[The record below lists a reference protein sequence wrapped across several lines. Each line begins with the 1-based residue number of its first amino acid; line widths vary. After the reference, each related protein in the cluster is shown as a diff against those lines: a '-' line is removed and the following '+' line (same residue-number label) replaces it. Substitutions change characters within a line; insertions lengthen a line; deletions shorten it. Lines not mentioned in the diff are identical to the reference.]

1 MNPTVLKL
9 CLQQL
14 RFKCRTI
21 QPIKIIN
28 AATETP
34 RMTFI
39 SNDSRT
45 VSHVRSD
52 ELVDFSRNTVAVRLI
67 DLEKCLPLCDQTVAS
82 SPRESLADQLGTLG
96 CLYLCVTDK
105 RVPQRADND

>member
-34 RMTFI
+34 RMAFI
-39 SNDSRT
+39 SRDSRS
-45 VSHVRSD
+45 VSHVHSD
-52 ELVDFSRNTVAVRLI
+52 GLVDFSRAAVAARLI
-67 DLEKCLPLCDQTVAS
+67 DLEKCLPACDQTVAS
-82 SPRESLADQLGTLG
+82 SARESLADQLGTLG

-105 RVPQRADND
+105 AVPPRADND

>member
-28 AATETP
+28 AATKTP
-34 RMTFI
+34 RMAFL
-39 SNDSRT
+39 SSDSGS
-45 VSHVRSD
+45 VSHVHSD
-52 ELVDFSRNTVAVRLI
+52 GLVDLRRAAVAVRLI
-67 DLEKCLPLCDQTVAS
+67 DLEKCLPACDQTVAS
-82 SPRESLADQLGTLG
+82 SPQESLVDQLGTLG
-96 CLYLCVTDK
+96 RLYLCVTDK
-105 RVPQRADND
+105 AAPPES

>member
-14 RFKCRTI
+14 RFKCRPI

-34 RMTFI
+34 RMAFI
-39 SNDSRT
+39 SNDSHAGSRI
-45 VSHVRSD
+45 HGD
-52 ELVDFSRNTVAVRLI
+52 ELADFIRAAVAVRLI

-82 SPRESLADQLGTLG
+82 SPRESLLDQLGTLG

-105 RVPQRADND
+105 AVPQRAAND

>member
-21 QPIKIIN
+21 WPIKIIN
-28 AATETP
+28 AATDTA
-34 RMTFI
+34 RMAFI
-39 SNDSRT
+39 SDDPRPASHIHSGELLDSST
-45 VSHVRSD
+45 AA
-52 ELVDFSRNTVAVRLI
+52 VAVRLI

-82 SPRESLADQLGTLG
+82 SPRESLADQLGALG

-105 RVPQRADND
+105 EGPPRADND